1 NIKGIW
7 QVIQP
12 MVKEALQEH
21 AFGFLLEAHLPTLK
35 SSWKRIK
42 ELRNEKNAD
51 SVDKI
56 LAAITKAMNAI
67 ESKVKEEEEL
77 YA

>member
-1 NIKGIW
+1 M
-7 QVIQP
+7 IQP
-12 MVKEALQEH
+12 MVKEAFQEH
-21 AFGFLLEAHLPTLK
+21 ALGFLLEAHLPTLK
-35 SSWKRIK
+35 SSWKRIR

-56 LAAITKAMNAI
+56 LAAISKAMNAI
-67 ESKVKEEEEL
+67 ESKVKEEEAL